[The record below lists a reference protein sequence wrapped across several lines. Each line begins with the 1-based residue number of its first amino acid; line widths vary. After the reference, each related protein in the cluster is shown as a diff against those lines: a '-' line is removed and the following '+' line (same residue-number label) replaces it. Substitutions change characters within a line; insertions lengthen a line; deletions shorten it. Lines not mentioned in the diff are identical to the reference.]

1 MLMHTWD
8 GDLMSV
14 GRFIGGI
21 GALVLNPSD
30 DTYLLLKRADD
41 RDYGGGNWECVT
53 GHVDQG
59 EGFETALHR
68 EVMEEIG
75 ITIQI
80 EFIVSTS
87 HFYRGAPTPENE
99 LIGIVYCCS
108 TAHPNAIKKSAEHSE
123 YLWATAPEAYA
134 LLNDPNRWL
143 HKVIERAET
152 IRQHLPDEL
161 KQLHR
166 DQGFEITW

>member
-1 MLMHTWD
+1 MTI
-8 GDLMSV
+8 

-21 GALVLNPSD
+21 GALLWNPED

-53 GHVDQG
+53 GRVDQG

-75 ITIQI
+75 IRVQI

-87 HFYRGAPTPENE
+87 HFYRGKPTPENE
-99 LIGIVYCCS
+99 LIGIVYSC
-108 TAHPNAIKKSAEHSE
+108 TTENPHAVKKSAEHSE
-123 YLWATAPEAYA
+123 YRWVTAAEAYA
-134 LLNDPNRWL
+134 LIDDSTRWL

-161 KQLHR
+161 RQLHR
-166 DQGFEITW
+166 EEGFEIT